1 MFAAFMTNAWTAA
14 TLVAVVAGVVGFF
27 VVARSEAFA
36 AHAIPNGAFAGA
48 AAAALVGI
56 NAIVGLAVFALLAAL
71 GISRLGRRAR
81 HDVATALALVV
92 LLALGAAFL
101 SRTTEYAPEIFA
113 LLFGQLLGVSGAE
126 LVGMAA
132 LAVICL
138 LAIALTYRPLLLSSA
153 IPEIAEA
160 RGLRSERMSLLFL
173 LILSL
178 ATAMTVPVVG
188 TLLVFSLLIGPPAAA
203 RNLTARPGLAM
214 IMGVGLALLTVWL
227 AIAGSYLTN
236 WPVGFFVG
244 GLSAL
249 AYAGGRVARRWSS
262 SHHRSPNGAVEPSMR

>member
-1 MFAAFMTNAWTAA
+1 MFAAFMTNAWIAA

-48 AAAALVGI
+48 AAAALVGV
-56 NAIVGLAVFALLAAL
+56 NAIVGLATFALLAAL

-113 LLFGQLLGVSGAE
+113 LLFGQLLGVSSGE

-132 LAVICL
+132 LAAICL
-138 LAIALTYRPLLLSSA
+138 LAIASTYRPLLLSSVA
-153 IPEIAEA
+153 PEIAEA
-160 RGLRSERMSLLFL
+160 RGLRSGRMTLLFL
-173 LILSL
+173 LILAL

-188 TLLVFSLLIGPPAAA
+188 TLLVFSLMIGPPAAA
-203 RNLTARPGLAM
+203 RSLTARPGLAM
-214 IMGVGLALLTVWL
+214 ALGVGLALLTVWL
-227 AIAGSYLTN
+227 AIASSYLTN

-244 GLSAL
+244 ALSAL
-249 AYAGGRVARRWSS
+249 VYAAGRLARRWSTF
-262 SHHRSPNGAVEPSMR
+262 HRGSRAGAVEPSLP

>member
-1 MFAAFMTNAWTAA
+1 MFASFMTNAWIAA

-48 AAAALVGI
+48 AAAFLVGV

-92 LLALGAAFL
+92 LLALGGAFL
-101 SRTTEYAPEIFA
+101 SLTTEYANGIFA
-113 LLFGQLLGVSGAE
+113 LLFGQLLGVGTAE
-126 LVGMAA
+126 LAGMAV
-132 LAVICL
+132 LAAICL
-138 LAIALTYRPLLLSSA
+138 LAIVVTYRPMLLSSVV
-153 IPEIAEA
+153 PEVAEA
-160 RGLRSERMSLLFL
+160 RGLRLERTNLLFL

-188 TLLVFSLLIGPPAAA
+188 TLLVFSLMIGPSAAA
-203 RNLTARPGLAM
+203 RSLTTRPGLAM
-214 IMGVGLALLTVWL
+214 ALGVGLALLTVWL
-227 AIAGSYLTN
+227 AIACSYLTN

-244 GLSAL
+244 AFSAVV
-249 AYAGGRVARRWSS
+249 YATGRLVRRWSTF
-262 SHHRSPNGAVEPSMR
+262 HRRSPVRAGEPSLP